1 MQQSTG
7 CLVLCSLV
15 NCQLHQ
21 VSLDSA
27 TVAVAPTEYS
37 CLEPTLYTDRHAP
50 LVEAC
55 RRGERKAQYELY
67 RLYSKAMYNV
77 CVRILNHPA
86 EAEDVL
92 QEAFLD
98 AFQKIGD
105 FRQTSTFGAWLKQ
118 IVVNRAI
125 NQLRQRRVQW
135 VGVEEAENVGELDT
149 SGLNDADITL
159 EVTQVRR
166 AIETLPDGF
175 RTVLSLYLLEG
186 YDHEEIAGILGI
198 SESTSRS
205 QYLRAK
211 KRLAES
217 LKRIEF

>member
-1 MQQSTG
+1 M
-7 CLVLCSLV
+7 
-15 NCQLHQ
+15 
-21 VSLDSA
+21 
-27 TVAVAPTEYS
+27 
-37 CLEPTLYTDRHAP
+37 YTDRHVL

-77 CVRILNHPA
+77 CYRILNHPA

-98 AFQKIGD
+98 AFQHLND

-125 NQLRQRRVQW
+125 NHLRQRRVQF
-135 VGVEEAENVGELDT
+135 VDVEEAEYVGDTGPVDESELEYD
-149 SGLNDADITL
+149 
-159 EVTQVRR
+159 VTTVRR
-166 AIETLPDGF
+166 GIESLPDGF

-205 QYLRAK
+205 QFLRAK
-211 KRLAES
+211 KRLLEI
-217 LKRIEF
+217 LKRSM